1 MKLWTDRKISV
12 YQTVVETCGL
22 FLEFFSFYNL
32 DILLINI
39 VQSIT
44 STLKQVRWYSPNV
57 TVIQLHMLRLSAN
70 SDGIYVYLVLME
82 IRFMTLLPFSHI
94 TSYFCPRFF
103 LSHINKSHLGFKT
116 YYSTIHLQLSVVEIQ
131 ESQPMAWDMVM
142 IMLLDKMLLTCANLD
157 TQWNQIA
164 P

>member
-1 MKLWTDRKISV
+1 M

-39 VQSIT
+39 VHSVT
-44 STLKQVRWYSPNV
+44 STLKQVCLRVNV
-57 TVIQLHMLRLSAN
+57 TVIQLHMLCLSAN

-82 IRFMTLLPFSHI
+82 IRFMTLLPFSPI

-103 LSHINKSHLGFKT
+103 LSHISKSRLGFKT
-116 YYSTIHLQLSVVEIQ
+116 YSSTIHLQLSVVEIQ
-131 ESQPMAWDMVM
+131 ESQPMA
-142 IMLLDKMLLTCANLD
+142 
-157 TQWNQIA
+157 
-164 P
+164 